1 MDPQLTGVT
10 GLEGYGE
17 PMPQQQEVDEFLRKK
32 RKARE
37 HKACYPCRQR
47 KVKCDLSRPCQTCR
61 DRDHPELCSYHPP
74 NKRQNVEGHPP
85 AALMG
90 DGHAGPYPPGP
101 SGPGYV
107 AVGTSQLDMM
117 FRQLHSLE
125 NSIAE
130 LRREVRRNAGD
141 HTGMHESDGT
151 ESSNGQRAQTHTDLH
166 GLHTKNESGEIVHL
180 GGGSVPAMLYAL
192 SQGQTPGAQ
201 EQQQLQEFL
210 GKSVLPMFGL
220 DNESATYPFVDL
232 WGLPHGSL
240 QRAREL
246 ARALPSDNQLM
257 SLFASYRDLG
267 HIIYPGIADV
277 KQLETDLTGFLLS
290 RASYHSVDDGV
301 TESTIYGKSFYWLGM
316 LFAVLASGAQCSA
329 LTRKERELTSQVY
342 VCCGFECLRFTNFLS
357 QPHAESIQALL
368 IIGNVMTN
376 NMNAG
381 TAWSLLGLTIRL
393 AQGLGLHQACPPH
406 ITHDVVL
413 PRSRIWWAVVWQDSL
428 LSITYDR
435 NASLD
440 VNTMPMPQNFGPVSS
455 YHASMYRICK
465 VGLDIIRDRAKSASS
480 REYVA
485 RINQHRDE
493 IASIMRDSMEH
504 LRDSRQCKSSQE
516 TLEHWALYLHTS
528 YSMSELCRPAI
539 SPRMPDPVKAFKS
552 VCVENLI
559 NTVEAFLGLNN
570 ITFFARQSW
579 AAVHRALSSA
589 LLLGILGEHR
599 TNDRARKLIA
609 RFISLM
615 GDITSTVDP
624 SEISAPVQRGVAAL
638 RKLNIEEI
646 RSGSFADAATL
657 ASPADGGGTI
667 SGGDGNL
674 KIDHSQIFTPAN
686 SDTAGTGD
694 EEHSPY
700 SVLNSILWGN
710 NNGALSST
718 GENQAM

>member
-10 GLEGYGE
+10 GLEQYPE
-17 PMPQQQEVDEFLRKK
+17 PVPPQQEVDEFLRKK

-74 NKRQNVEGHPP
+74 NKRQNVEPHPP
-85 AALMG
+85 AAIMG
-90 DGHAGPYPPGP
+90 DGHAAPYPPQAP
-101 SGPGYV
+101 APGYV
-107 AVGTSQLDMM
+107 NVATSQLDML
-117 FRQLHSLE
+117 FRQLHNLE

-141 HTGMHESDGT
+141 NNGTHESDGT
-151 ESSNGQRAQTHTDLH
+151 ESSNGHRVQTHTDIH

-192 SQGQTPGAQ
+192 SSGQTPGAK
-201 EQQQLQEFL
+201 EQQELQEFL

-246 ARALPSDNQLM
+246 ARALPGDNQLM
-257 SLFASYRDLG
+257 SLFAGYRDLG
-267 HIIYPGIADV
+267 YIIYPGIADI
-277 KQLETDLTGFLLS
+277 KQLEADLTGFLIS
-290 RASYHSVDDGV
+290 RSSYQNPDEGV
-301 TESTIYGKSFYWLGM
+301 TENMVYGKSFYWLGM

-342 VCCGFECLRFTNFLS
+342 VCCAFECLRFTNFLS

-406 ITHDVVL
+406 IAHDVVL
-413 PRSRIWWAVVWQDSL
+413 PRSRIWWAIVWQDSL

-440 VNTMPMPQNFGPVSS
+440 VNTMPMPQNFGAVSS
-455 YHASMYRICK
+455 YHASMYRMCK
-465 VGLDIIRDRAKSASS
+465 VGLDIVRDRAKAASS
-480 REYVA
+480 REHVA
-485 RINQHRDE
+485 RINQHREE
-493 IASIMRDSMEH
+493 IANIMRDAMEH

-528 YSMSELCRPAI
+528 YAMSELCRPAI
-539 SPRMPDPVKAFKS
+539 SPRTSSELVKGFKQ

-589 LLLGILGEHR
+589 LLIGILGEHR
-599 TNDRARKLIA
+599 SNERARKLIA

-615 GDITSTVDP
+615 SDITSTVDP
-624 SEISAPVQRGVAAL
+624 SEISAPVQRGVTAL
-638 RKLNIEEI
+638 RKLNIEGS
-646 RSGSFADAATL
+646 RSGGYGDSIASG
-657 ASPADGGGTI
+657 SPADTGGTI
-667 SGGDGNL
+667 VGSDGSL

-686 SDTAGTGD
+686 SETAGTI
-694 EEHSPY
+694 EEENSPY
-700 SVLNSILWGN
+700 SVLNTILWGN
-710 NNGALSST
+710 NSGML
-718 GENQAM
+718 GENQPV